1 MFKRLL
7 LMLAMCVNS
16 TSFAADMEDDPLL
29 SMLRIDRLE
38 VHDRNDTNPW
48 AWKAD
53 AWLGKDLN
61 KLWLKTDGEVVDGEP
76 EEGEAQLLY
85 SRAIAPFWDMQLGV
99 RHDFKPEPKRD
110 WLAIGINGL
119 APYMFDVD
127 AALFVGKQGRSAMRL
142 DAEYEYL
149 FTQRLVL
156 IPELEANLYGKKDM
170 ELGIDKGLAD
180 LTLGLR
186 LGYEIR
192 REFTPYI
199 GYTWTG
205 LYGGTADYAEAAGD
219 DTQSHTWVAGFKA
232 WF

>member
-1 MFKRLL
+1 MIKRILL
-7 LMLAMCVNS
+7 PLALCVA
-16 TSFAADMEDDPLL
+16 TTAHAAGMEDDPLL
-29 SMLRIDRLE
+29 AMLKLDKLE
-38 VHDRNDTNPW
+38 VHETDDGNPR

-53 AWLGKDLN
+53 AWVGRDLN
-61 KLWLKTDGEVVDGEP
+61 KVWLKTEGEVVDGET
-76 EEGEAQLLY
+76 EEGEVQLLY
-85 SRAIAPFWDMQLGV
+85 SRAITPFWDLQLGA
-99 RHDFKPEPKRD
+99 RHDFRPEPKRD
-110 WLAIGINGL
+110 WLAIGINGI
-119 APYMFDVD
+119 APYLFEVD
-127 AALFVGKQGRSAMRL
+127 AALFVGKEGRSAARL

-156 IPELEANLYGKKDM
+156 IPELEANLYGKED
-170 ELGIDKGLAD
+170 EALGLGKGLAD

-205 LYGGTADYAEAAGD
+205 LYGGTADFAETAGAE
-219 DTQSHTWVAGFKA
+219 TQSRAWLAGFKA